1 MEKRDLL
8 QIWGVL
14 QAFKDTEERKAKE
27 AAARQDEAERQ
38 LSAGHL
44 KTAAEI
50 AELQKKIDCEVAK
63 MEGGVKETDRPQRS
77 TGKRKGP

>member
-27 AAARQDEAERQ
+27 AAARQDEAGRQ

-50 AELQKKIDCEVAK
+50 AELQRKIDCELAK
-63 MEGGVKETDRPQRS
+63 MEGGERN
-77 TGKRKGP
+77 G

>member
-1 MEKRDLL
+1 M
-8 QIWGVL
+8 L

-63 MEGGVKETDRPQRS
+63 MEGG
-77 TGKRKGP
+77 